1 MKAYALRLERI
12 EYLNEVKKE
21 NFFSASK
28 VNAISKLF
36 VYLMEHGV
44 RVNGEA
50 FKVSNQ
56 TLVNTLHV
64 SERALQYALQF
75 FEELGLI
82 TLVYEK
88 ERTSKLA
95 SEGGR
100 NVGTRKGI
108 LIHLN
113 EFLQYVN
120 YTRYDKEYKE
130 AEKRGWFRRLV
141 NQLPIRILG
150 FFKHELKRAQR
161 QADIAKIEEI
171 RKRESN
177 FKKYIKA
184 VVKRHKGYMLMQI
197 IAEANIDWFEVYSTI
212 QNCARVDLH
221 MLAVKSPD
229 ELLAAV
235 PIGANN

>member
-1 MKAYALRLERI
+1 MKAYALRLEKI

-44 RVNGEA
+44 RAHGEA

-56 TLVNTLHV
+56 TLVNELHV

-82 TLVYEK
+82 TLIYEK

-95 SEGGR
+95 AEGGR

-108 LIHLN
+108 MIHLD

-150 FFKHELKRAQR
+150 FFKHELTRARR
-161 QADIAKIEEI
+161 QADIAKIEAI

-184 VVKRHKGYMLMQI
+184 VVKRHKGYMLKQI
-197 IAEANIDWFEVYSTI
+197 IADADIDWFEVYSTI
-212 QNCARVDLH
+212 QNCARADLH
-221 MLAVKSPD
+221 LTAVKSPD

-235 PIGANN
+235 PIGATN

>member
-1 MKAYALRLERI
+1 MKAYALRLEKI
-12 EYLNEVKKE
+12 EYVNEVKKE

-36 VYLMEHGV
+36 VYLMDHGV
-44 RVNGEA
+44 RTNGEP
-50 FKVSNQ
+50 FKVSNM
-56 TLVNTLHV
+56 TLVNDLHV
-64 SERALQYALQF
+64 SERAIQYALQF
-75 FEELGLI
+75 FESLGLI
-82 TLVYEK
+82 TLIYEK

-100 NVGTRKGI
+100 DVGTRKGI
-108 LIHLN
+108 LIHLD

-150 FFKHELKRAQR
+150 FFKHELKQAQR
-161 QADIAKIEEI
+161 KADIAKIEAI

-184 VVKRHKGYMLMQI
+184 VVKRHKGYMLKQI
-197 IAEANIDWFEVYSTI
+197 LAEAEIDWSDVYQTI
-212 QNCARVDLH
+212 QNCARQDLH
-221 MLAVKSPD
+221 MLPVKTAD
-229 ELLAAV
+229 EILEAV
-235 PIGANN
+235 PIGAAN